1 MHLRDETIEKFRTYA
16 NSISRV
22 VIFIE
27 RKLVRKQ
34 GGRIENMVIRWEERA
49 RQAGLNGTCVSKRR

>member
-1 MHLRDETIEKFRTYA
+1 MRARNETTEKFRTYA

-27 RKLVRKQ
+27 RKLVGKQ
-34 GGRIENMVIRWEERA
+34 GGRIENTFIRWEERA